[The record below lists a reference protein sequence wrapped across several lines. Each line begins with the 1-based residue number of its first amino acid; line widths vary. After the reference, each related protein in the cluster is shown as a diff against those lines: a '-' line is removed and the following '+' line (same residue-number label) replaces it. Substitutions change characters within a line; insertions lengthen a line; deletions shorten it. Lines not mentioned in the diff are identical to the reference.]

1 MLLSQLYATNYVPS
15 CIVRVYSI
23 VMMSIALC
31 AVLDSL
37 PSVLVSLW
45 ITVRVSFGNCFSP
58 HEIIQQLLKH
68 RKYHSRKQE
77 IREVRETRSSYSLDT
92 KYVGF
97 IEGCALAKPE
107 VKFRLTRLSQLNN

>member
-1 MLLSQLYATNYVPS
+1 MLLSQLYATNYLPS

-37 PSVLVSLW
+37 PSVLGSLW
-45 ITVRVSFGNCFSP
+45 ITVRVSFRNCFSIY
-58 HEIIQQLLKH
+58 EIIQQLSTH

-77 IREVRETRSSYSLDT
+77 YE
-92 KYVGF
+92 KYEKLV
-97 IEGCALAKPE
+97 ALTA
-107 VKFRLTRLSQLNN
+107 

>member
-1 MLLSQLYATNYVPS
+1 MRSQLYATNYLPS

-37 PSVLVSLW
+37 PSVRGSLW
-45 ITVRVSFGNCFSP
+45 ITVRVSFRNCFSIY
-58 HEIIQQLLKH
+58 EIIQQLLTH

-77 IREVRETRSSYSLDT
+77 YEKYEKLVALTAQIDQIRRIHRTLCACKAGSEVQINQTVT
-92 KYVGF
+92 
-97 IEGCALAKPE
+97 
-107 VKFRLTRLSQLNN
+107 TQ